1 MGKFLQAVTTGKVVE
16 PIFGI
21 VYGDEGVGKTTLGA
35 GLPKVIFGGPE
46 SAKRFNV
53 ARLPAPKSF
62 SEYLDQLKELRDEDH
77 GFMSHCLDSLDWLE
91 LLLFDE
97 IKKSQ
102 GQKSIEDCFGGYGKW
117 VNGVVAYWKQA
128 IDLMQE
134 LRDKKK
140 MHILILSH
148 YQIKKFDNPMTQL
161 PYDRYMMKLSNE
173 KHSALW
179 REAVDFVML
188 ATYDVQSYSSDKN
201 AKKGR
206 GLNGEARVVYT
217 EKRASHDAKN
227 RLGLPF
233 RMPLDITQILAKINE
248 TDGEKLKTVQADYQE
263 MLKEIQD
270 PELKKKAEDQYNLK
284 KDNLEALIL
293 VKNKLASAMI
303 PQAGGEG

>member
-1 MGKFLQAVTTGKVVE
+1 MGKFLQAVTKGKVVE

-46 SAKRFNV
+46 SAKRFDV

-62 SEYLDQLKELRDEDH
+62 SEFLDQVKELRDEQHD
-77 GFMSHCLDSLDWLE
+77 FQSFCLDSLDWLE

-97 IKKSQ
+97 VKRSQ
-102 GQKSIEDCFGGYGKW
+102 SAKSIEDTFGGYGKW
-117 VNGVVAYWKQA
+117 VNGVTGYWKQL
-128 IDLMQE
+128 IDLFGE
-134 LRDKKK
+134 LREKKK

-179 REAVDFVML
+179 REAVDFVLL

-206 GLNGEARVVYT
+206 GLAGEARVVYS

-227 RLGLPF
+227 RLGLPYK
-233 RMPLDITQILAKINE
+233 MPLDINVILAKINE
-248 TDGEKLKTVQADYQE
+248 TDSEKLKTVQAEFED
-263 MLKEIQD
+263 MMKEIQD
-270 PELKKKAEDQYNLK
+270 PELLAKAKQQFELK
-284 KDNLEALIL
+284 KNNLEALIL
-293 VKNKLASAMI
+293 VKNKLASAMV
-303 PQAGGEG
+303 QGVES